1 MLCKTVLFIIFKE
14 EKKKEEEDA
23 FIQLLPQLSS
33 CASALSGINSSPRMN
48 ILSRVALYRS
58 CCYCHIVENLRN
70 TTYVHVLL
78 LFRPSQS
85 SLYLRGASSGL
96 DCGDYETYLQSSK
109 EFL

>member
-14 EKKKEEEDA
+14 ETKKEEGDA

-33 CASALSGINSSPRMN
+33 CASALSGIKSSPRM
-48 ILSRVALYRS
+48 ISLGRVALYIT
-58 CCYCHIVENLRN
+58 CCYCHIVEYLRN
-70 TTYVHVLL
+70 TTYVHTIL

-96 DCGDYETYLQSSK
+96 ERGEA
-109 EFL
+109 